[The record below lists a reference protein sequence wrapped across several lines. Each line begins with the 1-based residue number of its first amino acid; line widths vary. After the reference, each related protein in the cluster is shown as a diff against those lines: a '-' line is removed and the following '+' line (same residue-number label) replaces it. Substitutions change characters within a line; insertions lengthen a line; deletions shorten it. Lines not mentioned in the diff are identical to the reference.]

1 MHIILGTPG
10 SRRSTLSQV
19 NSQNEDHPTSY
30 FLLPDNMP
38 LSGLPGSYWKW
49 KDNHIQTNIENT
61 ENIEEWFLFLCNEI
75 SIADQIE
82 SIIAYLDLHQELEIG
97 QIVTFIN
104 ANLLEKENHEI
115 NSWMMGAHFSD
126 AICFSNRN
134 NENAQFIK
142 SILDRFKK
150 MLSIGNILPK
160 QYKIASIERILSPVP
175 RRICHLFDPPDM
187 LEPEDSR
194 IMTYLAKYPN
204 GNRIK
209 LFNFRSGM
217 LTKFTFFSLYQ
228 LGSNWEY
235 PCRGGGIGRRVDSG
249 SSIEWMCEF
258 KSRPRNDD
266 FAYCTINSKQDRKS
280 LKINK

>member
-10 SRRSTLSQV
+10 SKRISTLSQV
-19 NSQNEDHPTSY
+19 NSQTEDHPTSY

-115 NSWMMGAHFSD
+115 NSWIDGCAHFSD

-150 MLSIGNILPK
+150 MCYPLETFLLSNTKSPP
-160 QYKIASIERILSPVP
+160 IERILSPVP

-194 IMTYLAKYPN
+194 DNDPYLAKYPN
-204 GNRIK
+204 GNRI
-209 LFNFRSGM
+209 NVI
-217 LTKFTFFSLYQ
+217 Q
-228 LGSNWEY
+228 LPKWN
-235 PCRGGGIGRRVDSG
+235 
-249 SSIEWMCEF
+249 
-258 KSRPRNDD
+258 
-266 FAYCTINSKQDRKS
+266 AH
-280 LKINK
+280 